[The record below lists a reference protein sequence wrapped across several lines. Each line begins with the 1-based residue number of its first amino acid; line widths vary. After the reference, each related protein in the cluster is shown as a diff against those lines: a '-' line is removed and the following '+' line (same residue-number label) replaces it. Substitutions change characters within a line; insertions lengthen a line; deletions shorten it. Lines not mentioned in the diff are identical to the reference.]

1 MHPREER
8 TLILIK
14 PDAMQ
19 RALLGEIVKRFEQ
32 KGLKIV
38 AMKMMQLDRE
48 ILAQH
53 YAKHAEK
60 PFFDSLAK
68 SMSYS
73 PVVAMVIAGIN
84 ALKTTRILLGPTKGH
99 EAPPGSI
106 RGDLSISGQSN
117 LVHASDPEED
127 PEAEINLFF
136 KPEEIFPYKRI
147 DFEILY
153 GDEEKG
159 NS

>member
-1 MHPREER
+1 MNSREEK
-8 TLILIK
+8 TLVLIK

-19 RALLGEIVKRFEQ
+19 RALLGQIIRRFED

-38 AMKMMQLDRE
+38 GMKMMQLDRD
-48 ILAQH
+48 ILKKH

-73 PVVAMVIAGIN
+73 PIVAMVLEGIR
-84 ALKTTRILLGPTKGH
+84 AVSATRIIVGPTKGH
-99 EAPPGSI
+99 EALGGSI

-127 PEAEINLFF
+127 PAAEIALFF

-153 GDEEKG
+153 GDEERG
-159 NS
+159 V